1 LALRTRKRRLI
12 SDHLLRVEFA
22 RPRGGLFFEQ
32 TAMDLTGYGYKRSA
46 LRQQIPQITT
56 GATPGKTKPSAQL
69 SGEALRL
76 LVKLDAKVALQ
87 ELSARFPR
95 VLNRI
100 ADAWHNPL
108 QADRCF
114 DELLLHSRGVR
125 QGFPPAVISEIAS
138 LRHHYLSCMFPRRV
152 DPWERAMLR

>member
-1 LALRTRKRRLI
+1 
-12 SDHLLRVEFA
+12 
-22 RPRGGLFFEQ
+22 
-32 TAMDLTGYGYKRSA
+32 MDLTVYGSRRSP
-46 LRQQIPQITT
+46 LRQQIPQVTT
-56 GATPGKTKPSAQL
+56 RATPAAPRPSAQL

-76 LVKLDAKVALQ
+76 RLKLDARVDLY
-87 ELSARFPR
+87 ELSAQFPR

-100 ADAWHNPL
+100 AEVWSNPQ

-138 LRHHYLSCMFPRRV
+138 IRRYYLTCMFPKLV
-152 DPWERAMLR
+152 DPSQQASLR